1 MDCCT
6 FCTAASYNIKS
17 LFETFRTRF
26 PTHLHRDAVHVE
38 MPFEDGLSDIFYFSY
53 GTVVCWNLS
62 LEQGWQLIEHLK
74 AFEQQP
80 LDEIESDAFTFSYGP
95 LAKFVEDDLTL
106 PDTSA
111 LTKLA
116 ASQGLS
122 QSVKLGAFESSL
134 LKIYNQ
140 TKYLPEELAKLGRI
154 PLSRSQ
160 IRKKMGELFI
170 ERNSITLHIHALASP
185 DFFWEY
191 PEFEKL
197 HLIIVNELDIKDR
210 TEVLN
215 HRLDVV
221 RELFEMLGSELNHQ
235 HSSRLEW
242 TIIWLII
249 LEVLLTL
256 LRDVFR
262 II

>member
-17 LFETFRTRF
+17 LFDTLRTRF
-26 PTHLHRDAVHVE
+26 PSAWHRDVVHVE
-38 MPFEDGLSDIFYFSY
+38 MPLENGLSDLFYFSY
-53 GTVVCWNLS
+53 GVIVCWNLS
-62 LEQGWQLIEHLK
+62 IEQGMRLIEHLK

-80 LDEIESDAFTFSYGP
+80 LEDIESDSFTYSYGAV
-95 LAKFVEDDLTL
+95 AKFVEDDITL
-106 PDTSA
+106 PDSTS

-116 ASQGLS
+116 ISHGLA
-122 QSVKLGAFESSL
+122 QSAKLGAFENRL
-134 LKIYNQ
+134 LKTYNQ

-154 PLSRSQ
+154 PLSRHE

-170 ERNSITLHIHALASP
+170 ERNSITLYIHALDSP

-191 PEFEKL
+191 PELEKL
-197 HLIIVNELDIKDR
+197 YLMVANDLEIKDR

-221 RELFEMLGSELNHQ
+221 RQLFEMLGTELNHQ

-249 LEVLLTL
+249 IEVLLTL

-262 II
+262 IL